1 MSRQSLNTSNA
12 LRSNNYE
19 PNHQKTALSN
29 EYSDDDEEYQT
40 ESDSEYE
47 TINITG
53 WGDNAENEEVSWNT
67 LVDPSVKVKAGGVG
81 SGNLHRRGGNFKP
94 LSEAAILAQR
104 LSKGVPSKK
113 SASKPKRP
121 KKKKSATVPQPAPA
135 ELFAGRKN
143 RPYVSLV
150 RPSVPARAPIK
161 NPSASTWGSVPLSE
175 TPFWE
180 KKQEPPNPTAS
191 VAPPDP
197 SQTQPLIHQFNQL
210 NISQNVQV
218 TKPLESKLSEQN
230 AFHTIPS
237 KESEKPLEIIY
248 SLNSS
253 IVQRKP
259 TLTSE
264 NLPAYSV
271 PPKEPF
277 IKEELLTPP
286 PTTTTNTTATT
297 TATRWNIE
305 AQGFDPTKGFN
316 SDLKPDALKWDIS
329 VPSFVPS
336 AISTSTSSSAN
347 SSPLVYNA
355 DAPVFVPTF
364 VPPPPVKKI
373 LKITSPAAKEE
384 PLLSHSAQ
392 EHKPRVHLDQ
402 SLIRKHLD
410 FKPSAGQSCLQ
421 TEKPAIE
428 VQPQFQSRSFDQNQL
443 ESQTQPESTRGFE
456 SEPFLRINLD
466 IAEGIST
473 TILVQ
478 EGSNPDDLAEEFGIT
493 HRLKITA
500 KAKKS
505 MSSFIAT
512 LIEKKV
518 NERKHGL
525 VD

>member
-1 MSRQSLNTSNA
+1 MDWQSSNTSNV
-12 LRSNNYE
+12 LQSNNYK

-40 ESDSEYE
+40 EESDSEYE

-53 WGDNAENEEVSWNT
+53 WGDNAKKEEASWNN
-67 LVDPSVKVKAGGVG
+67 LIDPSVKVKAGGVG
-81 SGNLHRRGGNFKP
+81 SGDLHRRGGNFKP

-121 KKKKSATVPQPAPA
+121 KKKKPAAASQPPPA
-135 ELFAGRKN
+135 GLFAGRKN

-180 KKQEPPNPTAS
+180 KKQEAPRPTAP
-191 VAPPDP
+191 VAPPAL
-197 SQTQPLIHQFNQL
+197 SRRQPLVYQINRL
-210 NISQNVQV
+210 NISQNIQV
-218 TKPLESKLSEQN
+218 TKPLESKLFEQN
-230 AFHTIPS
+230 AFRTIPF
-237 KESEKPLEIIY
+237 KGFEEPVEIIY

-253 IVQRKP
+253 IAQRKP

-271 PPKEPF
+271 PPKEQYM
-277 IKEELLTPP
+277 KEETLT
-286 PTTTTNTTATT
+286 TTATT
-297 TATRWNIE
+297 TKWNIE

-316 SDLKPDALKWDIS
+316 SVLKPDALKWDTN

-336 AISTSTSSSAN
+336 AVSTSTSSSAN

-355 DAPVFVPTF
+355 DAPVFIPTF
-364 VPPPPVKKI
+364 VPPPPAKKI
-373 LKITSPAAKEE
+373 LKITSPAAKKE
-384 PLLSHSAQ
+384 PLLSHPTQ
-392 EHKPRVHLDQ
+392 DHKPRVHLDQ

-410 FKPSAGQSCLQ
+410 FKPSARQTCLQ

-428 VQPQFQSRSFDQNQL
+428 VQSQFQSKSSDQNQL

-456 SEPFLRINLD
+456 PEPFLRINLD

-478 EGSNPDDLAEEFGIT
+478 EGSNPNDLAEEFGII
-493 HRLKITA
+493 HRLKMTSE
-500 KAKKS
+500 AKKS

-512 LIEKKV
+512 LIEKKE
-518 NERKHGL
+518 NEKKHEL
-525 VD
+525 IN